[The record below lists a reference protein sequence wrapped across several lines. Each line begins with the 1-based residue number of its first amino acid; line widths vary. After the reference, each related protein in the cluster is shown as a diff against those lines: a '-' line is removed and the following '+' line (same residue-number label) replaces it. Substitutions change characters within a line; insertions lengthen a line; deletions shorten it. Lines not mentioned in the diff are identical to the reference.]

1 MGVED
6 KTRVRPRQGE
16 RAMGA
21 LLNRGT
27 TASGQEKAAKMS
39 AAYARARAKNL
50 QAIGGCSKKCR
61 ADVWHCFSTLL
72 RLSYHHYPWNQ
83 RLYAA
88 FNEISSLLVW
98 HISTVCG

>member
-16 RAMGA
+16 IAMGA

-39 AAYARARAKNL
+39 AAYARARAKKQL
-50 QAIGGCSKKCR
+50 PTPVPPPIEPYEEDIIARLKTRRRSASKTAR
-61 ADVWHCFSTLL
+61 
-72 RLSYHHYPWNQ
+72 
-83 RLYAA
+83 
-88 FNEISSLLVW
+88 I
-98 HISTVCG
+98 